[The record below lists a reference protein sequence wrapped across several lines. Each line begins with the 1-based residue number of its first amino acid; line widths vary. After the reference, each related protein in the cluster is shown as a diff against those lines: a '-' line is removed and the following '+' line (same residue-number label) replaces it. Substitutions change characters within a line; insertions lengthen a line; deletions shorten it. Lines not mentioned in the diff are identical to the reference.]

1 MVKLKECGVI
11 LTGNTPKTS
20 ELKNYCSRD
29 IPFVKPSDIE
39 DNNLN
44 YIESAEFYIS
54 EFARSNARIIPKN
67 SVLVTCIGIIGKV
80 AINSI
85 ECAFNQQINA
95 IVPDVSICLAEYIA
109 YALCYKKNILQS
121 VANAP
126 VVPILN
132 KTQFSE
138 IEIELPALSEQVQ
151 IVKKLSALDII
162 INERKQQLQK
172 LDELVKSRFVEMF
185 GDPFDT
191 TKWAVKKLKDISES
205 MIDGSNVNPDFYKL
219 QGDVLFLRIQN
230 VWRNEFRLDDSV
242 YITQEINHKYYY
254 DTSLKTGDLLIT
266 KIGRYYT
273 KDSSLGR
280 VSVYRGENDC
290 ANYSNNIMRVRLNDS
305 VNSEF
310 VNVLLNLDDYQSYI
324 KRTSKGG
331 TDKRALSKSLIGSYP
346 IIIPPKTLQEKF
358 VSFVKQ
364 VDKSKFEVQ
373 QSLEKLETLKKALM
387 QKYFG

>member
-121 VANAP
+121 IANAP

-185 GDPFDT
+185 GEIGKQVLLTDYVWFQEGPGVRSVDFT
-191 TKWAVKKLKDISES
+191 SEGT
-205 MIDGSNVNPDFYKL
+205 ILLTGSNINDNKISFGYNSDRYISNELSSGKYAHFMCDKDDILVVSSAIDPDKFDKKVVVV
-219 QGDVLFLRIQN
+219 DVDKKYCLNTGIIRFKPNKQYLTLGYFR
-230 VWRNEFRLDDSV
+230 EF
-242 YITQEINHKYYY
+242 
-254 DTSLKTGDLLIT
+254 LKTDYFKRQVSSEMRGIAQMHFGPSHLKQMTILLP
-266 KIGRYYT
+266 
-273 KDSSLGR
+273 DSLER
-280 VSVYRGENDC
+280 Q
-290 ANYSNNIMRVRLNDS
+290 I
-305 VNSEF
+305 EF
-310 VNVLLNLDDYQSYI
+310 
-324 KRTSKGG
+324 
-331 TDKRALSKSLIGSYP
+331 
-346 IIIPPKTLQEKF
+346 E
-358 VSFVKQ
+358 SFVEQ
-364 VDKSKFEVQ
+364 TDKSKFAVQ
-373 QSLEKLETLKKALM
+373 QSLDKLEILKKSLM